1 MWLTESTYPL
11 LFVSGLAGGVGHC
24 VGMCGPVVAAFSAR
38 RAEGRA
44 IRPHLLY
51 HLGRVTTYSMVGGV
65 AGFTGSFLDVAA
77 VIAPYQRAVL
87 TATGV
92 LIALAGLVLGGWL
105 PVGSAAARVGPF
117 GPFAKACRVLGGEGS
132 AGAHFPLGLVL
143 GFLPCGL
150 VYAALLA
157 AAREGMEAADHAG
170 GFFRGFLVMA
180 LFGAGTVPA
189 LLVVAKAAGALGA
202 RARLGLSRVS
212 AALVAV
218 AGLILAVRGILH

>member
-11 LFVSGLAGGVGHC
+11 LFASGLAGGVGHC
-24 VGMCGPVVAAFSAR
+24 VGMCGPLVAAFSFN
-38 RAEGRA
+38 RAEGGG

-77 VIAPYQRAVL
+77 AIAPYQRAVL

-105 PVGSAAARVGPF
+105 PGGNAAARLGRPGF
-117 GPFAKACRVLGGEGS
+117 FQKACRLFAGEGA

-157 AAREGMEAADHAG
+157 AAREGMEAGDHGG

-189 LLVVAKAAGALGA
+189 LLVVGKAAGALSA
-202 RARLGLSRVS
+202 RTRTGLSRLS

-218 AGLILAVRGILH
+218 AGVFLAIRGILH

>member
-1 MWLTESTYPL
+1 MWPTESTYPL
-11 LFVSGLAGGVGHC
+11 LFVSGVLGGIGHC
-24 VGMCGPVVAAFSAR
+24 VGMCGPVVAAFSFN
-38 RAEGRA
+38 RAEGGS
-44 IRPHLLY
+44 IRPHLMY

-105 PVGSAAARVGPF
+105 PGGAAAARVGGGGLIP
-117 GPFAKACRVLGGEGS
+117 KACRLLAGEGT

-157 AAREGMEAADHAG
+157 AAREGMEAGDHG
-170 GFFRGFLVMA
+170 TGFLRGFLVMA

-189 LLVVAKAAGALGA
+189 LLAVGKAAGAVSA
-202 RARLGLSRVS
+202 RTRAGLSRLS

-218 AGLILAVRGILH
+218 AGIVLAVRGILH

>member
-11 LFVSGLAGGVGHC
+11 LFASGLFGGVGHC
-24 VGMCGPVVAAFSAR
+24 VGMCGPVVAAFSFN
-38 RAEGRA
+38 RAESGG
-44 IRPHLLY
+44 IGPHLLY

-77 VIAPYQRAVL
+77 AIAPYQRAVL

-92 LIALAGLVLGGWL
+92 LIALAGLILGGWL
-105 PVGSAAARVGPF
+105 PGGSAAVRLGRPGF
-117 GPFAKACRVLGGEGS
+117 FPKACRLLAGD
-132 AGAHFPLGLVL
+132 ATPGAHFPLGLVL
-143 GFLPCGL
+143 GFLPYGL

-157 AAREGMEAADHAG
+157 AAREGMEAGDHGG

-189 LLVVAKAAGALGA
+189 LLVVGKAAGALSV
-202 RARLGLSRVS
+202 RTRTGLSRLS
-212 AALVAV
+212 AALVAA
-218 AGLILAVRGILH
+218 AGAFLAIRGILH

>member
-11 LFVSGLAGGVGHC
+11 LFASGLAGGIGHC
-24 VGMCGPVVAAFSAR
+24 VGMCGPLVAAFSFN
-38 RAEGRA
+38 RAESGG

-51 HLGRVTTYSMVGGV
+51 HLGRITTYSMAGGV

-77 VIAPYQRAVL
+77 VVAPYQRVVL

-92 LIALAGLVLGGWL
+92 MIALAGLVLGGWL
-105 PVGSAAARVGPF
+105 PGRSAAARPGRPGFLDNAVRLL
-117 GPFAKACRVLGGEGS
+117 AGEGT
-132 AGAHFPLGLVL
+132 AAAHFPLGLVL

-170 GFFRGFLVMA
+170 GFLRGFLVMA

-189 LLVVAKAAGALGA
+189 LLVVGKAAGLLSA
-202 RARLGLSRVS
+202 RTRTGLSRLS
-212 AALVAV
+212 AALVTA
-218 AGLILAVRGILH
+218 AGAFLAVRGILH

>member
-11 LFVSGLAGGVGHC
+11 LFASGLVGGVGHC
-24 VGMCGPVVAAFSAR
+24 IGMCGPVVAAFSAN
-38 RAEGRA
+38 RAEGGA
-44 IRPHLLY
+44 IRPQLPY
-51 HLGRVTTYSMVGGV
+51 HLGRVTTYSVLGGI
-65 AGFTGSFLDVAA
+65 AGFAGSFLDVAA

-105 PVGSAAARVGPF
+105 PGGSAAGRIALPGF
-117 GPFAKACRVLGGEGS
+117 LAKACRVLGGEGS

-170 GFFRGFLVMA
+170 GFFRGLLVMA

-189 LLVVAKAAGALGA
+189 LLVVGKAAGVLSA
-202 RARLGLSRVS
+202 RARIGLSRLS

-218 AGLILAVRGILH
+218 AGLVLAVRGFLH

>member
-11 LFVSGLAGGVGHC
+11 LFASGLVGGVGHC
-24 VGMCGPVVAAFSAR
+24 VGMCGPLVAAFSFN
-38 RAEGRA
+38 RAEGGG

-77 VIAPYQRAVL
+77 AIAPYQRAVL

-92 LIALAGLVLGGWL
+92 LIALAGLILGGWL
-105 PVGSAAARVGPF
+105 PGGSAAARLGRPGF
-117 GPFAKACRVLGGEGS
+117 FPKACRLLAGD
-132 AGAHFPLGLVL
+132 ATPGAHFPLGLVL

-157 AAREGMEAADHAG
+157 AAREGMEAGDHGG

-189 LLVVAKAAGALGA
+189 LLVVGKAAGALSV
-202 RARLGLSRVS
+202 RTRTGLSRLS
-212 AALVAV
+212 AAFVAV
-218 AGLILAVRGILH
+218 AGVFLAIRGILH

>member
-11 LFVSGLAGGVGHC
+11 LFASGLFGGIGHC
-24 VGMCGPVVAAFSAR
+24 VGMCGPLVAALSFN
-38 RAEGRA
+38 RAGDGG

-87 TATGV
+87 TAAGI
-92 LIALAGLVLGGWL
+92 LIALAGIVLGGWL
-105 PVGSAAARVGPF
+105 PGGSAAVRPGGPGPVAR
-117 GPFAKACRVLGGEGS
+117 ACRFLAGEGT

-157 AAREGMEAADHAG
+157 AAREGMEAGDHGG
-170 GFFRGFLVMA
+170 GFLRGFLVMA

-189 LLVVAKAAGALGA
+189 LLVVGKAAGALSV
-202 RARLGLSRVS
+202 RTRTGLSRLS
-212 AALVAV
+212 AAFVAV
-218 AGLILAVRGILH
+218 AGVFLAIRGILH